1 MKVATFG
8 TGGLPPRFEAVRR
21 IAVLRGGGLGDV
33 LFAIPAMEAL
43 AATYPEADITLLGTP
58 LHAALFENRPGPVC
72 RVEVLPFAAGV
83 RPGPEDPGERA
94 GFLRRMRTKRFD
106 LAVQLHGGGRHSN
119 PFLLQLGAR
128 HTVGTATPD
137 ATPLERTLPY
147 LYYQHEVLR
156 ALEVVGLVGAGA
168 VTLTPRVGLT
178 AADQVEAAPLL
189 RESTGNH
196 PLLAL
201 HPGATDPR
209 RRWPVEQFAMVAR
222 WAAEDGFDVLVVGDE
237 SDRDLAA
244 AVVGLARGHALGQ
257 RAREARNE
265 PAAAWGPD
273 PGRRLHEVPM
283 QGDGPG
289 GIRSVAGDVGL
300 PGLVGLLAASDVFV
314 GNDSGPRHLAQAVG
328 TATVGIYW
336 IGNAMMAAA
345 LGRADHRLH
354 LGWVT
359 HCPECGS
366 DVTQLGWTTG
376 DCGHNFPLTSSVRP
390 QDVYADVLSL
400 LELRRASRAEKDH

>member
-1 MKVATFG
+1 
-8 TGGLPPRFEAVRR
+8 
-21 IAVLRGGGLGDV
+21 
-33 LFAIPAMEAL
+33 
-43 AATYPEADITLLGTP
+43 
-58 LHAALFENRPGPVC
+58 
-72 RVEVLPFAAGV
+72 
-83 RPGPEDPGERA
+83 
-94 GFLRRMRTKRFD
+94 
-106 LAVQLHGGGRHSN
+106 
-119 PFLLQLGAR
+119 
-128 HTVGTATPD
+128 
-137 ATPLERTLPY
+137 
-147 LYYQHEVLR
+147 
-156 ALEVVGLVGAGA
+156 
-168 VTLTPRVGLT
+168 
-178 AADQVEAAPLL
+178 
-189 RESTGNH
+189 
-196 PLLAL
+196 
-201 HPGATDPR
+201 
-209 RRWPVEQFAMVAR
+209 
-222 WAAEDGFDVLVVGDE
+222 
-237 SDRDLAA
+237 
-244 AVVGLARGHALGQ
+244 
-257 RAREARNE
+257 
-265 PAAAWGPD
+265 
-273 PGRRLHEVPM
+273 M